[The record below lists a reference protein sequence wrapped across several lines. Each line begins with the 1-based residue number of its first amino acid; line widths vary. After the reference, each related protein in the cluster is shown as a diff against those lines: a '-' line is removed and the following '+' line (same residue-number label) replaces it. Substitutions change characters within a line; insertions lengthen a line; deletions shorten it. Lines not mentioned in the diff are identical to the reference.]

1 MASIDF
7 NWLSTDVGR
16 QILLSVQCNNKIK
29 KFGLLERPSLPPTYS
44 HFEEMKY
51 KIMLMGK
58 TNVGKTAFIES
69 LCRHNENSS
78 NNNNNGNNYYET
90 PGIHITHLY
99 WPIKLVNI
107 EKFIMFNLAVWDVGR
122 LYSTKYDYIIPS
134 CRENLDCIIFVFSW
148 SDIQSFYEI
157 VDHVKQMETS
167 GRNEIAKIVI
177 GTKFD
182 EITHSDIRQEL
193 IEQFETQFNLRVI
206 RFSSLNVD
214 FESICEILN
223 EISELLWARDQAL
236 AREKSKK

>member
-1 MASIDF
+1 MAYIDF
-7 NWLSTDVGR
+7 NWLNTDVGK
-16 QILLSVQCNNKIK
+16 QILQSVQHNNKIK
-29 KFGLLERPSLPPTYS
+29 KFGLLERPSLPPSYS

-58 TNVGKTAFIES
+58 TNVGKTAFVES
-69 LCRHNENSS
+69 LCRNSENINKNNSS
-78 NNNNNGNNYYET
+78 YYET

-107 EKFIMFNLAVWDVGR
+107 EKFIMFNLSIWDVGR

-148 SDIQSFYEI
+148 QDINSFYEI
-157 VDHVKQMETS
+157 EDHVRQMENS
-167 GRNEIAKIVI
+167 GRNKIAKIVI

-182 EITHSDIRQEL
+182 EIAHSDIRQEA
-193 IEQFETQFNLRVI
+193 IDKFEAEFNLRII

-214 FESICEILN
+214 FDSICEILN
-223 EISELLWARDQAL
+223 EISELLWIRDQDIV
-236 AREKSKK
+236 RENSKK